1 MDIFCTQIVAAMKKI
16 RIQKGRPDG
25 DNIFKEVVKESATKI
40 ALEDIQ
46 EALQYIVSDGKLI
59 NTPYMMMMM
68 MMMMMNC
75 FCSMVDRRKAFSLIS
90 SQDHCQRSSPS
101 RISDTPRAGFEPV

>member
-1 MDIFCTQIVAAMKKI
+1 MDIFSTQIVAAMKKI
-16 RIQKGRPDG
+16 RIQKERPDG

-46 EALQYIVSDGKLI
+46 EALQYTVSDGKLI
-59 NTPYMMMMM
+59 NTPYMM

-75 FCSMVDRRKAFSLIS
+75 FCSMVDRRKALALFPVRTIVRDPHHRESPTRHG
-90 SQDHCQRSSPS
+90 QDLNLCR
-101 RISDTPRAGFEPV
+101 T